1 MRNRLK
7 SPEAHNVSVIKGCPM
22 GVPDGSWSYAYFADS
37 LNNYC
42 KTIEEIHY
50 AEMPYVMQN
59 KQKEPAYC
67 CRRAMIFP
75 EGIWLISDDL
85 RMAGKQEST
94 MYFHLA
100 PEVIVKEQK
109 EREVLLENEDV
120 RLILG
125 AEYPLEQRKEI
136 LSRIYNEK

>member
-1 MRNRLK
+1 
-7 SPEAHNVSVIKGCPM
+7 M

-42 KTIEEIHY
+42 KTIEGIHY

-67 CRRAMIFP
+67 CRRILIFP
-75 EGIWLISDDL
+75 EGIWLLSDDL
-85 RMAGKQEST
+85 RMAGTQEST

-109 EREVLLENEDV
+109 ERDIYKCN
-120 RLILG
+120 RHFSYIC
-125 AEYPLEQRKEI
+125 RKEGI
-136 LSRIYNEK
+136 LLQQLQI

>member
-1 MRNRLK
+1 
-7 SPEAHNVSVIKGCPM
+7 
-22 GVPDGSWSYAYFADS
+22 
-37 LNNYC
+37 
-42 KTIEEIHY
+42 
-50 AEMPYVMQN
+50 MQN

-67 CRRAMIFP
+67 CRRILIFP
-75 EGIWLISDDL
+75 EGIWLLSDDL
-85 RMAGKQEST
+85 RMAGTQEST

-125 AEYPLEQRKEI
+125 AEYPLEQRQEI
-136 LSRIYNEK
+136 LSRIYNENEEHTVFSGKKPTGKMKEYVQHGCTRRMRN